1 MSYVLLES
9 NNSKTQTVNEQ
20 SLVTDP
26 ILVLKIIKEAR
37 YKINTVTEIEI

>member
-20 SLVTDP
+20 NLVTDP
-26 ILVLKIIKEAR
+26 ILVLKISKEAR
-37 YKINTVTEIEI
+37 YKINTKTEIEI